1 MADEAE
7 ATGWMR
13 HWSRTPARWARE
25 PPELLTCQRHAPP
38 PLTRR
43 FGHTRR
49 HPGKRGFR
57 VGSLGRISSPG
68 AAFCATRGQLIKK
81 WVRNKE
87 GTGLAVCSQ
96 PSVECRSLVPAR
108 NEPPRLGR
116 GGFFKSGSIVPV
128 PVARLRTRGTRRR
141 SRLRVG
147 QGQAALAIGCAFF
160 SSAALAVSNSGA
172 IAFHR
177 SALPTPPRSV

>member
-1 MADEAE
+1 
-7 ATGWMR
+7 MR
-13 HWSRTPARWARE
+13 QWSRTPARWARE

-96 PSVECRSLVPAR
+96 PSVECRPLIPAR
-108 NEPPRLGR
+108 NEPPRLRR
-116 GGFFKSGSIVPV
+116 GGFSNRDRSCPSLSRACGRQNPEAKPPPGRASSGGLGHWLRLLFDGAFGGIEQWRNRIPPLGAANAAPV
-128 PVARLRTRGTRRR
+128 G
-141 SRLRVG
+141 
-147 QGQAALAIGCAFF
+147 IG
-160 SSAALAVSNSGA
+160 
-172 IAFHR
+172 
-177 SALPTPPRSV
+177 